1 MQTGLRTSKLT
12 AKQEAFCIE
21 YIKTFNATAA
31 AIASGYSDKT
41 AASIGWENLRKPEI
55 AKKIGELTKGS
66 LMMPDEIH
74 KRMTDIAR
82 TRLNDFIVPR
92 TTVITKKIKVGLEEL
107 INRMRAEIDFE
118 DDYSLQANLQ
128 GKESERHEKGQGQ
141 RRRQIIRYKLELKNN
156 PNAYRIIDGEP
167 ELIEVADVDLLK
179 LAKQKEQGNIK
190 SLKFTKDGPQVEL
203 YAVDAA
209 LTNLAKINAMF
220 VEKHEIDI
228 NTKMEGM
235 SEEQLLMLTDI
246 VLQLHG
252 KPQHIIDEA
261 ITLALTKIEEDGTER
276 YEETGND

>member
-1 MQTGLRTSKLT
+1 MQSELTTSKLT

-55 AKKIGELTKGS
+55 AKKIGELTKGTI
-66 LMMPDEIH
+66 MVPDEIQ

-92 TTVITKKIKVGLEEL
+92 TTVTTKKIKAGLNEL
-107 INRMRAEIDFE
+107 IKRLRDEMDFE
-118 DDYSLQANLQ
+118 DEYCLQVNLQ
-128 GKESERHEKGQGQ
+128 KKELDRHEKAQEQ
-141 RRRQIIRYKLELKNN
+141 RRRQIIRYKLELKKN
-156 PNAYRIIDGEP
+156 PNAYRIIDSEP
-167 ELIEVADVDLLK
+167 ELVEVADVDLLK
-179 LAKQKEQGNIK
+179 LAREKEQGNIK

-209 LTNLAKINAMF
+209 LTSLAKINAMF
-220 VEKHEIDI
+220 VEKHEVDI

-235 SEEQLLMLTDI
+235 TEDQLLMLTDI

-261 ITLALTKIEEDGTER
+261 ITLALTKIEEDGTEH
-276 YEETGND
+276 YEEEG

>member
-1 MQTGLRTSKLT
+1 MQSGLTTSKLT
-12 AKQEAFCIE
+12 PKQEAFCLE
-21 YIKTFNATAA
+21 YVNSFNATAA

-55 AKKIGELTKGS
+55 SKKIAELVKGGI
-66 LMMPDEIH
+66 MVPDEIQ

-92 TTVITKKIKVGLEEL
+92 TAVRIQKIKVGLDQL
-107 INRMRAEIDFE
+107 IIRLRAEIDFE
-118 DDYSLQANLQ
+118 DEYCMQVNLQ
-128 GKESERHEKGQGQ
+128 KKELERHEKAQEQ
-141 RRRQIIRYKLELKNN
+141 RRRQIIRYKLELTNN

-228 NTKMEGM
+228 NSKMEGM
-235 SEEQLLMLTDI
+235 TEDQLLMLTDI

-261 ITLALTKIEEDGTER
+261 ITLALTKIQEDGTEH
-276 YEETGND
+276 YEEEGND